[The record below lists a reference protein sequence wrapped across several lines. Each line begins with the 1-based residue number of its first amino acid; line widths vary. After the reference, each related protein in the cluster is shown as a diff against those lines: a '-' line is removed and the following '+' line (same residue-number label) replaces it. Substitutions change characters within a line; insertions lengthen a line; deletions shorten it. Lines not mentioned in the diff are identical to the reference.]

1 MKTEKIQTPKPE
13 VEMISMSTN
22 IISIKLGDRRLLIE
36 TASNIGIRFA
46 YISIRDE
53 NCIPHMRVATPLWV
67 WRWVK
72 KMIRSGKVDSVN
84 DFILQVFKEFAA
96 INAPDRAL
104 GKLGKPNYDR
114 IYYEEPYRLLSI
126 LFL

>member
-13 VEMISMSTN
+13 AEMISMFTN

-53 NCIPHMRVATPLWV
+53 KCMPHMRVAAPLWV

-72 KMIRSGKVDSVN
+72 KMIRSGNVDRIN
-84 DFILQVFKEFAA
+84 DLILQVFKEFAA
-96 INAPDRAL
+96 INVPDKAL
-104 GKLGKPNYDR
+104 GRRPNYDR
-114 IYYEEPYRLLSI
+114 IYYEEPYRLLS
-126 LFL
+126 FF